1 MTALRWILLVA
12 GLALIAAIYVIGRRN
27 RRTSAMDAPQRT
39 RESAVPQLDQP
50 VRIRERA
57 DPPLTISS
65 RDSEA
70 ADDGMMD
77 DLPPMHASDPT
88 STTSMHS
95 NAPLNTSAH
104 TPMATSYQPI
114 FSEPQPSMTTGAFI
128 AAQAR
133 EPVTRK
139 LYEQNNDKVADPTV
153 VVAKPSESTL
163 TAARTAEPAPTP
175 TYQLTEKPLRKPVTR
190 KIVALRLAA
199 GSERVDGTRLKSLF
213 DAAGLR
219 HGKYSIFHRL
229 HTDESPLFSVASMV
243 EPGTF
248 DLHAM
253 TSEQFPGVTIFTQ
266 LPGPIDGT
274 EMLMQMLTCAREL
287 EQGIGG
293 LLQDER
299 GLPLTEQRAQRL
311 RDEVADFT
319 HLLGQR

>member
-1 MTALRWILLVA
+1 
-12 GLALIAAIYVIGRRN
+12 
-27 RRTSAMDAPQRT
+27 MDAPQRV
-39 RESAVPQLDQP
+39 REGAVPQLDQP

-57 DPPLTISS
+57 DLPLTISS
-65 RDSEA
+65 RDRAA

-88 STTSMHS
+88 NTTSANS
-95 NAPLNTSAH
+95 NAPLGAAAH
-104 TPMATSYQPI
+104 TPIATSYQPI
-114 FSEPQPSMTTGAFI
+114 FSRQQPSMTTGAFI

-139 LYEQNNDKVADPTV
+139 LYEQHVDKIAIAPAE
-153 VVAKPSESTL
+153 VVAMPSEDDVTNVR
-163 TAARTAEPAPTP
+163 AAEPAPPSAPTP
-175 TYQLTEKPLRKPVTR
+175 TYQSADKLLKKPATR
-190 KIVALRLAA
+190 KIVALRLSA
-199 GSERVDGTRLKSLF
+199 GNERVDGARLKSLF
-213 DAAGLR
+213 DATGLR
-219 HGKYSIFHRL
+219 HGKYNIFHRL
-229 HTDESPLFSVASMV
+229 HTDDSPLFSVASMV

-253 TSEQFPGVTIFTQ
+253 PSEQFPGVTIFTQ
-266 LPGPIDGT
+266 LPGPIDGS

-311 RDEVADFT
+311 RDDVADFT
-319 HLLGQR
+319 HLLGQH